1 MESICNVFQLH
12 IKNNQGSQTKFPQS
26 RCINNFICQEC
37 VLVESDIFMAKNVLL
52 QPDNKD
58 LTRTKT
64 LDDIFVVIEIGV
76 KDEEVQN
83 HNKLK

>member
-1 MESICNVFQLH
+1 
-12 IKNNQGSQTKFPQS
+12 
-26 RCINNFICQEC
+26 
-37 VLVESDIFMAKNVLL
+37 MAKNGLL

>member
-1 MESICNVFQLH
+1 
-12 IKNNQGSQTKFPQS
+12 
-26 RCINNFICQEC
+26 
-37 VLVESDIFMAKNVLL
+37 MAKNVLL

-64 LDDIFVVIEIGV
+64 LDDIFVVIGIGV
-76 KDEEVQN
+76 KDEAVQN